1 VADLSVT
8 AAQVSAGAA
17 ATVAHTV
24 AAVAITAGQ
33 TVYTNAS
40 GQLALADANVTVAE
54 VTNVSIA
61 VNTAAAG
68 QYCAHVTNG
77 PVVYGAGAAPAA
89 GAIYVVSA
97 TAGGICPEGDIT
109 SGQWMKPVGVG
120 TGSNTV
126 WVSTG
131 MPPVQHA

>member
-54 VTNVSIA
+54 VTNVSIPSIRPQQDSIVPMSRMA
-61 VNTAAAG
+61 RLSM
-68 QYCAHVTNG
+68 G
-77 PVVYGAGAAPAA
+77 PVQLLPQGLSMSYQRLLEGFARK
-89 GAIYVVSA
+89 
-97 TAGGICPEGDIT
+97 GILPLDNG
-109 SGQWMKPVGVG
+109 
-120 TGSNTV
+120 
-126 WVSTG
+126 
-131 MPPVQHA
+131 